1 VLGRGCYCIWG
12 ASYVSW
18 VFVGGLPFLWVLLG
32 FLWFWGAS
40 FASWVFVGGLSLF
53 ICVFG
58 AFLCLLA
65 FLCFCGLAG
74 LFLCILPVYLRR
86 FTLFFNKIFLL
97 IKKKKGNID

>member
-40 FASWVFVGGLSLF
+40 FASWVFVGGLPLFFWDFSLS
-53 ICVFG
+53 FG
-58 AFLCLLA
+58 FP
-65 FLCFCGLAG
+65 
-74 LFLCILPVYLRR
+74 LFLWANWVVPLYTSCVLRA
-86 FTLFFNKIFLL
+86 LYAFFNKIFLL
-97 IKKKKGNID
+97 IKKEREIPLWH